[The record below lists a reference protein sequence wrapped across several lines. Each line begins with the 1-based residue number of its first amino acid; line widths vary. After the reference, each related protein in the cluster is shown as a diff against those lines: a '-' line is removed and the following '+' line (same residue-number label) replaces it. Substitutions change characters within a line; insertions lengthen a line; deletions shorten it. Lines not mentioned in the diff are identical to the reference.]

1 MEDAHTRSVEEVLNF
16 FKTDDTTGLSDEQIK
31 ANQEKY
37 GPNGRFLYI
46 HFSNV

>member
-16 FKTDDTTGLSDEQIK
+16 FKTDELAGLSDEQVK

-37 GPNGRFLYI
+37 GPNGKQ
-46 HFSNV
+46 